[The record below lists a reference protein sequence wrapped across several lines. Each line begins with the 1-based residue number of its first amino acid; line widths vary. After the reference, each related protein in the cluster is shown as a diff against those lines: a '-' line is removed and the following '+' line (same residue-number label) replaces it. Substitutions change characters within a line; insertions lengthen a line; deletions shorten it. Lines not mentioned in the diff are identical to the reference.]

1 MSDKREFTGVF
12 IPAHI
17 WVSKELIPAEKMILG
32 EIDALSKARGYC
44 DASRKHFAEWLSCT
58 VQNVSFYFSK
68 LEQLGFI
75 KIEKIPGYRSKIRLI
90 NDRFYQDE
98 GVNGTDGG
106 GKRGLPEIQDK
117 RKGLNASLN
126 ESSAPEKFDGNETD
140 SNFKKIGAIE
150 INENPVSVN
159 IGKTEQDAPG
169 GRPTRAEYEKAVNE
183 YFEADKPQEAIRS
196 DDPNPVETAT
206 QIAVDF
212 MQRNAYTVQMW
223 CENARWSGTPQDLVK
238 EFREFFSYYQSTS
251 PEHLSITRPEFW
263 FKTKFPGW
271 ISKAKNFKNG
281 TANTNSSAEQL
292 ANDSLRRALEYAQQ
306 AGQFGGS
313 TGY

>member
-106 GKRGLPEIQDK
+106 GKRGL
-117 RKGLNASLN
+117 RVG
-126 ESSAPEKFDGNETD
+126 
-140 SNFKKIGAIE
+140 
-150 INENPVSVN
+150 V
-159 IGKTEQDAPG
+159 
-169 GRPTRAEYEKAVNE
+169 
-183 YFEADKPQEAIRS
+183 
-196 DDPNPVETAT
+196 
-206 QIAVDF
+206 
-212 MQRNAYTVQMW
+212 
-223 CENARWSGTPQDLVK
+223 
-238 EFREFFSYYQSTS
+238 
-251 PEHLSITRPEFW
+251 
-263 FKTKFPGW
+263 
-271 ISKAKNFKNG
+271 NG
-281 TANTNSSAEQL
+281 TI
-292 ANDSLRRALEYAQQ
+292 
-306 AGQFGGS
+306 
-313 TGY
+313 